1 MPLYFEQC
9 WAILSTIG
17 VANVLYGLVVI
28 SITKY
33 TPVVWIPIIVGVACA
48 IANGLCYYAFY
59 ADYPV
64 VNKAIASGFADFF
77 WLIQEVGISFY
88 GYAILVRLLNRH
100 SRAAFQTIFWA
111 IVLVITAI
119 RAAILV
125 GRVKITLV
133 PDSDF
138 QRVVNYLHVG
148 YFTFIALLECV
159 SAFFLLR
166 EFSSARRASKDAA
179 LSGSLLHHL
188 MRGTEMRVA
197 SLALV
202 GISRAIAYIFNQS
215 LPQATTTA
223 GQVDR
228 FFYTLECLFPMMIY
242 IDILACK
249 IKFSDHSSVEMP
261 QMAMASGQS
270 AEGAWDGIRA
280 ANQQHSAY
288 TRPASASTI
297 AEQHLVRKT
306 TTPNTMKSPDME
318 SGQGRR
324 THVEFTMYDD
334 SSSVQGICY
343 NMTPSL
349 GST

>member
-64 VNKAIASGFADFF
+64 VNKAIASGVADFF
-77 WLIQEVGISFY
+77 WLIQEV
-88 GYAILVRLLNRH
+88 
-100 SRAAFQTIFWA
+100 
-111 IVLVITAI
+111 
-119 RAAILV
+119 AILV

-148 YFTFIALLECV
+148 YFTFIALLECI

-228 FFYTLECLFPMMIY
+228 FFYTLECLFPMMI
-242 IDILACK
+242 
-249 IKFSDHSSVEMP
+249 
-261 QMAMASGQS
+261 
-270 AEGAWDGIRA
+270 
-280 ANQQHSAY
+280 
-288 TRPASASTI
+288 
-297 AEQHLVRKT
+297 
-306 TTPNTMKSPDME
+306 
-318 SGQGRR
+318 
-324 THVEFTMYDD
+324 
-334 SSSVQGICY
+334 
-343 NMTPSL
+343 
-349 GST
+349 

>member
-1 MPLYFEQC
+1 MSLYFEQC

-33 TPVVWIPIIVGVACA
+33 TPVVWIPIIVSISCA

-64 VNKAIASGFADFF
+64 KNKAIASGFADFF

-88 GYAILVRLLNRH
+88 GYAILIRLLNRQ

-111 IVLVITAI
+111 IALAVAAI

-125 GRVKITLV
+125 GRIKITLV

-138 QRVVNYLHVG
+138 SKIVNYLHVG
-148 YFTFIALLECV
+148 YFTLIALLECI
-159 SAFFLLR
+159 SAYFLLR

-179 LSGSLLHHL
+179 LSGSLLQHL
-188 MRGTEMRVA
+188 MRGTETRVA

-215 LPQATTTA
+215 LPQALSTA

-249 IKFSDHSSVEMP
+249 IKFSDHCSVEMP
-261 QMAMASGQS
+261 QMGSAQS
-270 AEGAWDGIRA
+270 AEGLWDGIRT
-280 ANQQHSAY
+280 ANQH
-288 TRPASASTI
+288 TTRRPASASTSTL
-297 AEQHLVRKT
+297 AEQHLVKKTPNMT
-306 TTPNTMKSPDME
+306 TTFNFSRNVTRKQP
-318 SGQGRR
+318 
-324 THVEFTMYDD
+324 VEFTMYDD
-334 SSSVQGICY
+334 SSSVHGVSY
-343 NMTPSL
+343 NTTPSL
-349 GST
+349 S